1 MLNRKTRARF
11 YQKAPAKFLLKKA
24 KSLRKLAIASFIF
37 SLVFMFLSNPFL
49 TLAKFKDLPNT
60 LNSSKAI
67 IASIPEFIR
76 DIPQEAEK
84 NSFDFFDWT
93 KMQLDNSWP
102 IFARETVEEN
112 QEAGQSAVPQVTVA
126 PDYANL
132 PFYIEIPSLEIY
144 EEVHANINPN
154 KPSEYKE
161 ALETGVAHARNSAFP
176 GQDKLI
182 YIFGHSTNGLWNVE
196 AYNAVFYQIKD
207 LALGEQIILHL
218 GEEQFVYRV
227 SAQDIIQSS
236 EVDFV
241 NNLKDEN
248 ILLLQ
253 TCWPPGTTWQ
263 RLFVSAVPVIIE

>member
-1 MLNRKTRARF
+1 MLNRKTRVRV
-11 YQKAPAKFLLKKA
+11 YQKAPVKFILEKA
-24 KSLRKLAIASFIF
+24 KSLRKLAIASFVF
-37 SLVFMFLSNPFL
+37 SLVFVLLSNPFL
-49 TLAKFKDLPNT
+49 ALAKLKNLPNA

-67 IASIPEFIR
+67 ITSIPEFIKN
-76 DIPQEAEK
+76 IPQEAEK
-84 NSFDFFDWT
+84 NSFAFFDWT

-102 IFARETVEEN
+102 IFARETAEEN
-112 QEAGQSAVPQVTVA
+112 QEAGQSAVAQVTVA
-126 PDYANL
+126 PDYASL

-144 EEVHANINPN
+144 EEVHANVNPN
-154 KPSEYKE
+154 KPEEYKA

-207 LALGEQIILHL
+207 LQLGEQIILHL
-218 GEEQFVYRV
+218 GEDQFVYRV
-227 SAQDIIQSS
+227 SAQDVIQSS

-253 TCWPPGTTWQ
+253 TCWPPGTAWQ
-263 RLFVSAVPVIIE
+263 RLFVSAVPVIAD